1 MDRYARC
8 AHSGS
13 LRRTV
18 PGRGQA
24 RDISSSAPV
33 SAMVSHNAMTILLAV
48 PMWMTWTIR
57 PIDDAKNAP
66 IIASVS
72 IQRLRELAPRLQS
85 HRDSRIATDL
95 HQLVRF
101 NLLNFGEQPVTVSA
115 IALANLRGETL
126 TCDVIPRVVLGPG
139 ARYPMSI
146 EVTKGPVAEAVH
158 VGVDL
163 DGRC

>member
-1 MDRYARC
+1 
-8 AHSGS
+8 
-13 LRRTV
+13 
-18 PGRGQA
+18 
-24 RDISSSAPV
+24 
-33 SAMVSHNAMTILLAV
+33 
-48 PMWMTWTIR
+48 MWLTWTIR
-57 PIDDAKNAP
+57 PIDGAKNDP

-72 IQRLRELAPRLQS
+72 IQRLGELAPRLQP
-85 HRDSRIATDL
+85 HRDSTIVADL

-115 IALANLRGETL
+115 IALANLRGDTL
-126 TCDVIPRVVLGPG
+126 TCDLIPPVVLRPG

-163 DGRC
+163 DGRCHWVPAQSLPLK

>member
-1 MDRYARC
+1 
-8 AHSGS
+8 
-13 LRRTV
+13 
-18 PGRGQA
+18 
-24 RDISSSAPV
+24 
-33 SAMVSHNAMTILLAV
+33 MTILLAV
-48 PMWMTWTIR
+48 PMWLTWTIR
-57 PIDDAKNAP
+57 PIDGAKNDP

-85 HRDSRIATDL
+85 NRHSTVAVDL

-101 NLLNFGEQPVTVSA
+101 NLLNFGEQPVTVTA

-126 TCDVIPRVVLGPG
+126 TCDLIPPVVVGPG

-146 EVTKGPVAEAVH
+146 EVTRGPVTEAVQ

-163 DGRC
+163 DGRCHWVPAQSLPLK